1 MRVLPASDRAFL
13 VTFGAAIGASESR
26 SVRALHEWLRS
37 DPIPGIVD
45 LHPAYASLL
54 VRFDPAAIDSGRL
67 EATLAARAA
76 SAPDRPLP
84 APRSVSIPVRYG
96 GAHGPDL
103 AEVARVAGLS
113 ERAAVEMHAEPLYE
127 VAFLGFS
134 PGFPYLL
141 GLPAAL
147 ALPRK
152 ATPRKSVPAGSVAIA
167 GRQAGIYPLAT
178 AGGWNVIGR
187 TEIALFDPF
196 REPACLLAP
205 GDRVRFVA
213 VEEAR

>member
-96 GAHGPDL
+96 GAHGPD
-103 AEVARVAGLS
+103 
-113 ERAAVEMHAEPLYE
+113 RAAVEMHAEPLYE